1 MSFLIKFGKDD
12 VRRSGVLGLSSG
24 GFLPVSLL
32 IKLYNCEIFRSS
44 FPYKP
49 DQFYSSLS
57 EFQELPALFRRF
69 FEKNHEDMIMILIRS
84 IPCLRCIQ
92 LKFLFPSQCIQIHR
106 NGILQYEFK
115 LKYK

>member
-1 MSFLIKFGKDD
+1 MLGGHHS
-12 VRRSGVLGLSSG
+12 SCGVLGLSSG

-57 EFQELPALFRRF
+57 ELQELPALFRRF

-84 IPCLRCIQ
+84 IPCLVYSVEI
-92 LKFLFPSQCIQIHR
+92 LVSFTMYTDSPER
-106 NGILQYEFK
+106 NSSI
-115 LKYK
+115 